1 MKIISSTSQISFKK
15 TLVANC
21 SIIKKEDTPYPCHI
35 FSLDE
40 DSDINY
46 FDEINNKQDWN
57 NARYLCYLKEDLKT
71 IEDDIDYGYRIYSL
85 ESDNGECLGY
95 SEVVKK
101 DDGVDEVLFLET
113 VPTQT
118 FLNAHKS
125 KFKYIGETLLSFMVK
140 KSQNEKSKR
149 VELHPSILSTA
160 FYRDK
165 CFFIPPEKEVDPY
178 HLSRNRFSKL
188 IHQNEEHTHSTIEL
202 VG

>member
-1 MKIISSTSQISFKK
+1 MKITSLTGQVSFKK

-21 SIIKKEDTPYPCHI
+21 SIIKKEDIPYPCRI

-40 DSDINY
+40 NSDIDY
-46 FDEINNKQDWN
+46 FDNVNNKPDWN

-71 IEDDIDYGYRIYSL
+71 IEEDIDYGYRIYSL
-85 ESDNGECLGY
+85 EGPDGDCFAY

-101 DDGVDEVLFLET
+101 DDGIDEVLFLET

-140 KSQNEKSKR
+140 KSQEEKSR
-149 VELHPSILSTA
+149 RIELHPSILSTA

-165 CFFIPPEKEVDPY
+165 CFFVPPKKEVDPY
-178 HLSRNRFSKL
+178 HLCRNHFSKL
-188 IHQNEEHTHSTIEL
+188 IQQNEEHTLSSIEL
-202 VG
+202 IG